1 MEAPMPEEEQKQT
14 KERLPHFNVHRETI
28 IHLLAAMPVRLAV
41 DAFLA
46 KVPHLLNEKYGT
58 AEEIRKIV
66 TKRFY
71 EYKTRC
77 WRTKIEETK
86 QKFQGGFLAHF
97 PYSNPIEILVELY
110 ELYFNCDRVFSKVRL
125 LRKIWHQHKNMGG
138 VDGIPAARSGRTN
151 FEKYIQSLTF
161 APTPIDTAHRNIGEK
176 LTDVNEEEREKE
188 RLPHFNVHRE
198 TIIHLLAAM
207 PVRLAVDA
215 FLAKV
220 PHLLNEKYGTAEE
233 IRKIVTKRFYE
244 YKTRCWRTKIEET
257 KQKFQGGFLAH
268 FPYSNPIEILVELY
282 ELYFNCDRVFSKVR
296 LLRKIWHQHKNMGG
310 VDGIPAARS
319 GKTDFEK
326 SIEGLTFEPTPIGT
340 AHRNIGEKLA
350 DVKKELE
357 NVDDE

>member
-1 MEAPMPEEEQKQT
+1 MPEEEQT

-58 AEEIRKIV
+58 AEEIRGIV

-110 ELYFNCDRVFSKVRL
+110 KLYFNCDRVFSKVRL

-176 LTDVNEEEREKE
+176 LTDVNEEEREREK
-188 RLPHFNVHRE
+188 LPHFNVHRE

-233 IRKIVTKRFYE
+233 IRGIVTKRFYE

-282 ELYFNCDRVFSKVR
+282 ALYFSRDNSVSAK
-296 LLRKIWHQHKNMGG
+296 LSILTEIEIQHKNMGG
-310 VDGIPAARS
+310 VDGIPAAQQE
-319 GKTDFEK
+319 KTDWDLATENVNF
-326 SIEGLTFEPTPIGT
+326 GHAPIGT

-350 DVKKELE
+350 DVNEEERE